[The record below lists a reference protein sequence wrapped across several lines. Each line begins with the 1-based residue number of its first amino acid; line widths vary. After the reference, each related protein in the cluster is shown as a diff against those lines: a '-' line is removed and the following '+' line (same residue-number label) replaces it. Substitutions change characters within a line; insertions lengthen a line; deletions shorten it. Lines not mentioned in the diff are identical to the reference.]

1 MEKAR
6 GYFQEIHP
14 VLPVQ
19 DVVTA
24 LRFYV
29 EKLGFNVAFADDEKE
44 PTYAAVKRD
53 NIEIHL
59 QWHDAKEWEVAVD
72 RPMLRFVVQNIEGL
86 FDEYKDKDVFH
97 ERTALKETPWG
108 TREFA
113 FYDPYKNGL
122 TFYHDL

>member
-1 MEKAR
+1 MAR
-6 GYFQEIHP
+6 KGYFQEIHP

-19 DVVTA
+19 DVTTA
-24 LRFYV
+24 LYFYV
-29 EKLGFNVAFADDEKE
+29 EKLGFEIAFADDDKN
-44 PTYAAVKRD
+44 PFYAGVKRD

-72 RPMLRFVVQNIEGL
+72 RPMLRFVIQNIEAL
-86 FDEYKDKDVFH
+86 FEEYKDKDVFH
-97 ERTALKETPWG
+97 KQTSLKETPWG

-122 TFYHDL
+122 TFYCNL